1 MMAIIT
7 PRAIPVNTFGSGKN
21 SNTTYEFYN
30 PSAVSRQLAFG
41 QLPIKLC
48 FADVIKPRE
57 IITSGTEWSRI
68 VRLSPNTD
76 ISNVDLSIW
85 SPTSFITESYKQWW
99 REWRGQLFATS
110 AHTYRH
116 MIDPEYTILDDAVSF
131 F

>member
-57 IITSGTEWSRI
+57 TITSGTEWSRV
-68 VRLSPNTD
+68 VRLAPDAD
-76 ISNVDLSIW
+76 ISDVDLSIW
-85 SPTSFITESYKQWW
+85 SPTSFITKSYK
-99 REWRGQLFATS
+99 
-110 AHTYRH
+110 
-116 MIDPEYTILDDAVSF
+116 
-131 F
+131 

>member
-21 SNTTYEFYN
+21 TNTTYEFYN
-30 PSAVSRQLAFG
+30 PLAVSRQLAVG

-57 IITSGTEWSRI
+57 IITSGTEWSRV
-68 VRLSPNTD
+68 VRLAPDVD

-85 SPTSFITESYKQWW
+85 SPTSFITESVTEPPK
-99 REWRGQLFATS
+99 L
-110 AHTYRH
+110 
-116 MIDPEYTILDDAVSF
+116 
-131 F
+131 

>member
-1 MMAIIT
+1 MMTIIT

-21 SNTTYEFYN
+21 TNTTYEFYN
-30 PSAVSRQLAFG
+30 PLAVSRQLAFG

-57 IITSGTEWSRI
+57 TITSGTEWSRV
-68 VRLSPNTD
+68 VRLSSDADITD
-76 ISNVDLSIW
+76 VDLSIW
-85 SPTSFITESYKQWW
+85 SPASFITESYKQWW
-99 REWRGQLFATS
+99 REWREQLFATS

-116 MIDPEYTILDDAVSF
+116 MIDLENDIPDDAVSF

>member
-57 IITSGTEWSRI
+57 TITTRTEWSRV
-68 VRLSPNTD
+68 VRLAPDAD
-76 ISNVDLSIW
+76 ISNVDLSAW
-85 SPTSFITESYKQWW
+85 SPASFYHRI
-99 REWRGQLFATS
+99 
-110 AHTYRH
+110 
-116 MIDPEYTILDDAVSF
+116 I
-131 F
+131 

>member
-21 SNTTYEFYN
+21 TNITYKFYN

-57 IITSGTEWSRI
+57 TITSGSDWSKV
-68 VRLSPNTD
+68 VRLSPDVDTTD
-76 ISNVDLSIW
+76 VDLSTWVPPLSSLNHI
-85 SPTSFITESYKQWW
+85 SYGGKSGRDNYLQHQFIHI
-99 REWRGQLFATS
+99 G
-110 AHTYRH
+110 
-116 MIDPEYTILDDAVSF
+116 I
-131 F
+131 

>member
-21 SNTTYEFYN
+21 TNTTYEFYN

-57 IITSGTEWSRI
+57 TISSGTKWSRV
-68 VRLSPNTD
+68 VRLAPDAD
-76 ISNVDLSIW
+76 ISDVDLSIW
-85 SPTSFITESYKQWW
+85 SPASFITESYKQWW
-99 REWRGQLFATS
+99 REWKEQLFATS
-110 AHTYRH
+110 AHTYQH
-116 MIDPEYTILDDAVSF
+116 MIDPKYIIPDDAVSF